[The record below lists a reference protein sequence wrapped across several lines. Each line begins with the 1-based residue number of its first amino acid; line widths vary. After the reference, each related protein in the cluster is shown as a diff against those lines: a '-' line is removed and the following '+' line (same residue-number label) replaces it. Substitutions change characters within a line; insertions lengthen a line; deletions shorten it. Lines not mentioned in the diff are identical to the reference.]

1 MHEVAF
7 AILHV
12 GIMNSELEDDGSAM
26 AWRVDRTVNGL
37 VEKIICYHFLIYLF
51 MIWFT

>member
-26 AWRVDRTVNGL
+26 A
-37 VEKIICYHFLIYLF
+37 
-51 MIWFT
+51 